1 MIKLSE
7 AIEAQTAEMNNKMNS
22 TSLKIVMSSDTRF
35 LQMIEFTSATVLQ
48 MLKVDD
54 DWKFKITMAIR
65 EAVINAI
72 IHGNKNNSKKKVSI
86 SYNFDSSKLEVT
98 VSDQGNGFDYSK
110 LPDPTNN
117 ENLLKPF
124 GRGIFFIR
132 SFMDKVLFT
141 IQPGKGLTITM
152 IKYF

>member
-7 AIEAQTAEMNNKMNS
+7 ALEAQTAEMNNKMNS

-35 LQMIEFTSATVLQ
+35 LQMIEFTSATILQ
-48 MLKVDD
+48 MLKADD

-72 IHGNKNNSKKKVSI
+72 IHGNKNNIKKKVSV
-86 SYNFDSSKLEVT
+86 SYNFDSSKLEVI
-98 VSDQGNGFDYSK
+98 VSDQGNGFDFAK